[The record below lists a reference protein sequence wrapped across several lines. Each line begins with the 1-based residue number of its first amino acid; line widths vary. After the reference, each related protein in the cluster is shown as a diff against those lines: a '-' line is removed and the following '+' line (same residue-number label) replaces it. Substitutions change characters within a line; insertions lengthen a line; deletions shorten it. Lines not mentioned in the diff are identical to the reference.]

1 VEIWSKIINQK
12 KLKTMA
18 KTNKISLISARAKK
32 IWKKGSE
39 KWTDAISRASKE
51 LKKEGKI

>member
-1 VEIWSKIINQK
+1 MPKTSK
-12 KLKTMA
+12 LA
-18 KTNKISLISARAKK
+18 LISARAKK